1 MIYPTLTQTTT
12 SMTSSAVSPA
22 AAVVVGEAAVSQLF
36 DDHTQVHHGVTLNQL
51 TIGIAGMACLVVY
64 LVRLPARLL
73 STASHTGATVAAPVD
88 TTTSS
93 SEHGH
98 TSVNGH
104 ASVNAAANGS
114 PNQAT
119 GDSGSIVEKEKLI
132 NGVETKVDLNTSS
145 VSVVWV

>member
-22 AAVVVGEAAVSQLF
+22 AVVGEAAAVSQLF

-73 STASHTGATVAAPVD
+73 STASHTGATAVAPAVD
-88 TTTSS
+88 TSTSS
-93 SEHGH
+93 SGHGH
-98 TSVNGH
+98 ASANGH

-132 NGVETKVDLNTSS
+132 NGIETKVDLNTSS